1 MTNFSEIH
9 QALLGEGFRLI
20 KSVPFIIYSGSI
32 NLNKSNIAIEL
43 IFFDKNLITP
53 PSIKLLEL
61 PDYIPTV
68 CAHINNYGYL
78 CYINGEQA
86 HLSREDLAGGV
97 IGCLRLAE
105 QLLNRLVN
113 GDALADTQDEF
124 PIYWD
129 GSSLL
134 IDIPNK
140 ISQGLITNTSFLKII
155 RKNTKDHEY
164 LIGLDQEDLSA
175 AYSHWDIEAIS
186 NSVSLRVI
194 DSNIALGATANNWP
208 PKNLQDLKHWL
219 IQSNNP
225 AVRELCNCAKDAYLQ
240 KKDMVIVLI
249 RAPNA
254 SCAALIDFKEARKII
269 RARTADEF
277 MRFVFNEKRG
287 KPVNDQRPYPKSWA
301 AKSNITR
308 LTPIPADP
316 QSWLTRNLS
325 DSNAG
330 LSEKRI
336 ALIGVGAIGGYLADL
351 LAKSGAGFLGGEL
364 RLIDTDELSVG
375 NIGRHILG
383 FGDIG
388 IAKTKGIKNLLE
400 KNYPRINISIS
411 EPNEKL
417 ENTIRNFDL
426 VIDATGNPGL
436 SNYLNELKL
445 KELIKSPILF
455 AWVAGTGCG
464 SQAYLFS
471 DKAHACLRCLEYDL
485 PGSNGSIMRRD
496 YKVEFK
502 NSAGS
507 CGDWLVPFSAPAAI
521 HAAAL
526 AADLATGWSK
536 GKPHPRFRS
545 ITIDYIGGKTV
556 KPTSPLANT
565 GCKTCKSRH

>member
-1 MTNFSEIH
+1 MTNFSKIH
-9 QALLGEGFRLI
+9 EALINEGFKLTRSL
-20 KSVPFIIYSGSI
+20 PFIIYTGSI
-32 NLNKSNIAIEL
+32 SSHKSRIPIEL
-43 IFFDKNLITP
+43 VFFDKNLVTP
-53 PSIKLLEL
+53 PSIKLLEM

-68 CAHINNYGYL
+68 CAHINNNGYL

-86 HLSREDLAGGV
+86 HLTREDLAGGV

-105 QLLNRLVN
+105 KLLNRLIN
-113 GDALADTQDEF
+113 GDALTDTQDEF
-124 PIYWD
+124 PIYWQ

-134 IDIPNK
+134 IDIPKK
-140 ISQGLITNTSFLKII
+140 ILPGLIPNTSFLKII
-155 RKNTKDHEY
+155 RKTTEDHEY
-164 LIGLDQEDLSA
+164 LIGLDQEELFA
-175 AYSHWDIEAIS
+175 AYAHWDIEAIS
-186 NSVSLRVI
+186 RSISLRVI
-194 DSNIALGATANNWP
+194 DSNIALGATASNWP
-208 PKNLQDLKHWL
+208 PKTLQDLKHWL

-225 AVRELCNCAKDAYLQ
+225 AVRELSNCAKDAYLQ
-240 KKDMVIVLI
+240 KKDMIIVLI

-254 SCAALIDFKEARKII
+254 SCAALVDFKDARKVI

-277 MRFVFNEKRG
+277 MRIIFNEKRG
-287 KPVNDQRPYPKSWA
+287 KPVRDQHSHPKSWA

-325 DSNAG
+325 DLNAG

-388 IAKTKGIKNLLE
+388 LAKTKGMKNLLE
-400 KNYPRINISIS
+400 KNYPRINVTTSDS
-411 EPNEKL
+411 NEKI
-417 ENTIRNFDL
+417 ESAVRNFDL
-426 VIDATGNPGL
+426 IIDATGNQGL

-445 KELIKSPILF
+445 KELIKPPILF

-464 SQAYLFS
+464 SQAYLFA
-471 DKAHACLRCLEYDL
+471 DKTHACLRCLEYDS

-496 YKVEFK
+496 YKVELK
-502 NSAGS
+502 NTAGS

-536 GKPHPRFRS
+536 GVPNPRFRS
-545 ITIDYIGGKTV
+545 ITIDYINGKTV
-556 KPTSPLANT
+556 KPTSPLTNM
-565 GCKTCKSRH
+565 GCKTCK